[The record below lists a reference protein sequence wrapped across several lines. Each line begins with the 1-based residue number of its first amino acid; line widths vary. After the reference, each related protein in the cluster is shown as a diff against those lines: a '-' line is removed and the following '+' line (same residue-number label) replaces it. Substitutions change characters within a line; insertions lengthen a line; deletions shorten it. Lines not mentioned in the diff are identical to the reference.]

1 MSRGRGIKCLANLN
15 DILDTSL
22 GKETQYVVQKYI
34 ENPLI
39 INKRKF
45 DIRVWVVVEDYNPP
59 KIWFYNQFY
68 LRFCLEDYNTDALK
82 NRYAHLTNNSIQKYN
97 TKIGSADLDSSM
109 WDRETF

>member
-1 MSRGRGIKCLANLN
+1 MGLEIFGLSSLHVWLNINLVLSRGRGIKCLANLN

-68 LRFCLEDYNTDALK
+68 LRFCL
-82 NRYAHLTNNSIQKYN
+82 
-97 TKIGSADLDSSM
+97 
-109 WDRETF
+109 